1 MNENRFN
8 YHKGQ
13 AEKSVHEEVM
23 REAHYQQ
30 GEKKKKVKKTLLT
43 RDENRVN

>member
-23 REAHYQQ
+23 REARYQQ
-30 GEKKKKVKKTLLT
+30 GGKKKRLEKHH
-43 RDENRVN
+43 

>member
-23 REAHYQQ
+23 REARYQQ
-30 GEKKKKVKKTLLT
+30 GEKKKVRKTPLT